1 MRAPDLDSD
10 ADRFSTATIDAAIGQ
25 VVPPR
30 NLFPVGSISNQ
41 EMRVSSGAWSD
52 FKELVRSR
60 TDIAQIVGE
69 RIALQSRRGGRE
81 LVGLCPFHDDHDP
94 SLRVD
99 SERQSYKCWACGE
112 GGDVFAFVQ
121 KIESVSFRDAL
132 ELLATRAGLEMPRYG
147 GEKSQDGK
155 PTRKELFDALSW
167 AETEYHTFLRTSSEA
182 SAARGYLESRGFTRE
197 TIDQFRLGYSPADGQ
212 FLQRRAGGR
221 FNSAQL
227 STVRLISA
235 RAEGNGYYDYFR
247 GRVMFPIRDAAGRTV
262 AFGGRIL
269 PGAATTNTG
278 KYVNSPDSP
287 LFAKN
292 RVVFALD
299 VARGAIQERDA
310 AVVMEGYAD
319 CIMAHQFG
327 FANAVATLGTAL
339 TDNHVSALKRFTRK
353 VILVFDGDKAGKD
366 AAEKSLP
373 RFLSQDVDLR
383 ILTLTSEKDP
393 ADFLLAQGAAPFQK
407 LLDSAAEAWEYK
419 LRLCIARIG
428 LDSVDACEQIV
439 AEMLELFRQ
448 SPRFG
453 GSARENIVLNR
464 LAFRVGLSES
474 RIREMLVSSRRKAA
488 SSASSAGGA
497 KTLVAGQ
504 PRDGQ
509 LHNGQT
515 SETQTSEGAS
525 GEQSR
530 DAKVEC
536 ELLEIVLS
544 DPMAVDV
551 LRSQITVDDFKHENY
566 RRLLGI
572 CFRLSEEGV
581 SPSYEKVMSAAEDS
595 DLKRLVVTLEDAAR
609 TKAQTLRLDGAVEE
623 RASRQALLANMIELI
638 KQRAEATEAS
648 RGRLAVQASP
658 TGTLD
663 PAQREALRRATEIHG
678 RRARAK
684 TTT

>member
-1 MRAPDLDSD
+1 MRALDLDLA
-10 ADRFSTATIDAAIGQ
+10 ADRFSTTTIDPAIGQ
-25 VVPPR
+25 VVLPR
-30 NLFPVGSISNQ
+30 NLIPVGSISNQ
-41 EMRVSSGAWSD
+41 EMRVPSGAWSD

-60 TDIAQIVGE
+60 TDIVQIVGE

-112 GGDVFAFVQ
+112 GGDVFAFIQ

-182 SAARGYLESRGFTRE
+182 SAARAYLESRGFTRE
-197 TIDQFRLGYSPADGQ
+197 TIDQFRLGYSPPDGQ
-212 FLQRRAGGR
+212 FLQRRAGAR

-247 GRVMFPIRDAAGRTV
+247 GRVMFPIHDAAGRTV
-262 AFGGRIL
+262 AFGGRVL

-278 KYVNSPDSP
+278 KYVNSADSP

-299 VARGAIQERDA
+299 VARAAIQERDA

-353 VILVFDGDKAGKD
+353 VILVFDGDRAGKD

-393 ADFLLAQGAAPFQK
+393 ADFLLAQGAAPFQN

-428 LDSVDACEQIV
+428 LDSVDACEQVV

-474 RIREMLVSSRRKAA
+474 RIREMVVASRRKEASGAA
-488 SSASSAGGA
+488 AGGPSTG

-504 PRDGQ
+504 FRDVQKGESQ
-509 LHNGQT
+509 ARQGE
-515 SETQTSEGAS
+515 SK
-525 GEQSR
+525 EQSR

-544 DPMAVDV
+544 DPLAVDV

-609 TKAQTLRLDGAVEE
+609 TKAQKLRLDGAVEE
-623 RASRQALLANMIELI
+623 RATRQALLANMIELI
-638 KQRAEATEAS
+638 KQRAETKEAS
-648 RGRLAVQASP
+648 LGRLAVQASP

>member
-1 MRAPDLDSD
+1 MP
-10 ADRFSTATIDAAIGQ
+10 
-25 VVPPR
+25 
-30 NLFPVGSISNQ
+30 
-41 EMRVSSGAWSD
+41 SGAWSD

-60 TDIAQIVGE
+60 TDIVQIVGE
-69 RIALQSRRGGRE
+69 RVALQSRRGGRE

-99 SERQSYKCWACGE
+99 AERQSYKCWACGE
-112 GGDVFAFVQ
+112 GGDCFAFVQ
-121 KIESVSFRDAL
+121 KIENVSFRDAL
-132 ELLATRAGLEMPRYG
+132 ELLATRAGLEMPRHG

-167 AETEYHTFLRTSSEA
+167 AENEYHTFLRTSSEA
-182 SAARGYLESRGFTRE
+182 APARAYLESRGFTRE
-197 TIDQFRLGYSPADGQ
+197 TIDRFRLGYSPADGQ
-212 FLQRRAGGR
+212 FLQRRAGAR

-227 STVRLISA
+227 TAAQLTAAQLAAVRLISP

-393 ADFLLAQGAAPFQK
+393 ADFLIAQGAEAFQK
-407 LLDSAAEAWEYK
+407 LLESAAEAWEYK

-428 LDSVDACEQIV
+428 LGSVDACEQIV

-474 RIREMLVSSRRKAA
+474 RIREMLVSSRQKAA
-488 SSASSAGGA
+488 SAGASFVTRAKAAAGDGPG
-497 KTLVAGQ
+497 AGQ
-504 PRDGQ
+504 
-509 LHNGQT
+509 T
-515 SETQTSEGAS
+515 GAS
-525 GEQSR
+525 QTGAGQSAASQTGKSVAEPQTR
-530 DAKVEC
+530 DARLEC
-536 ELLEIVLS
+536 ELLEMLLS
-544 DPMAVDV
+544 DPQAVDV
-551 LRSQITVDDFKHENY
+551 LRAQVAVDDFKHENY

-572 CFRLSEEGV
+572 CYRLSEEGV
-581 SPSYEKVMSAAEDS
+581 SPSYEKVMSAVEDA
-595 DLKRLVVTLEDAAR
+595 DLKRLVVTLENAAR
-609 TKAQTLRLDGAVEE
+609 AKAEIPRLDGAVDE
-623 RASRQALLANMIELI
+623 RESRQALLANMIGLL

-648 RGRLAVQASP
+648 LGRLAVQTSP
-658 TGTLD
+658 AGTLD